1 MARFHELTVAE
12 VRRETDES
20 VTIRLAVPEALADS
34 YAYHQGQ
41 HLILRAR
48 LDGEELRRTYSICSG
63 VDERQLRICVKRQP
77 QGRFSTYANERL
89 KAGDVLEVMP
99 PAGRFFTPLDPTA
112 RRRYVAFCA
121 GSGITPILS
130 ILKTTLTTEPLS
142 RFQLVYGSRNIASII
157 FREELEDLKNRHM
170 ERLALYH
177 VLSREAQ
184 DLDILNGRIDA
195 ERVRAFSRS
204 LIRPAAVDAFFLCGP
219 APMIGEAARVLEGE
233 GVDRRRIHFEYFT
246 PEGNV
251 PRQVSRAEVPIA
263 KRDAVARVAVILEG
277 RRTELELGYFGTSIL
292 DAARAAGVDV
302 PFSCK
307 AGVCCTCRARLVEGK
322 VDMAVN
328 YALEDWELEA
338 GYVLTCQSRP
348 LTDRVV
354 VDYDAT

>member
-1 MARFHELTVAE
+1 MARFHPLTVAE
-12 VRRETDES
+12 VRRETDAC
-20 VTIRLAVPEALADS
+20 VTIRFALPEALAATF
-34 YAYHQGQ
+34 AYRQGQ
-41 HLILRAR
+41 HLILRTT
-48 LDGEELRRTYSICSG
+48 LDGEELRRTYSICAG

-77 QGRFSTYANERL
+77 QGRFSTFANERL

-112 RRRYVAFCA
+112 RRHYVAICA

-130 ILKTTLTTEPLS
+130 ILKTTLATEPAS
-142 RFQLVYGSRNIASII
+142 RFDLVYGSRDTASII
-157 FREELEDLKNRHM
+157 FREELQDLKNRHM
-170 ERLALYH
+170 ARLAVHH

-195 ERVRAFSRS
+195 GRVQALCRS

-233 GVDRRRIHFEYFT
+233 GVARQRIHFEYFT
-246 PEGNV
+246 PEGNA
-251 PRQVSRAEVPIA
+251 PRQVSQVELPAG
-263 KRDAVARVAVILEG
+263 KRDARARVAVLLDG
-277 RRTELELGYFGTSIL
+277 RRTELELGHFGASIL

-307 AGVCCTCRARLVEGK
+307 AGVCCTCRAKVVEGK

-328 YALEDWELEA
+328 YALEDWELAA
-338 GYVLTCQSRP
+338 GFVLTCQSRP